1 MKSINEMM
9 QQLNTMQSEHI
20 KTLEQ
25 RIEVINKHKQHLND
39 TISNQ
44 ANQLEEYIRIADSNY
59 NEMQKIYNDN
69 DKIKLSNITKDAI
82 IKKLLAKE

>member
-1 MKSINEMM
+1 MQNITELL

-20 KTLEQ
+20 KTLNE
-25 RIEVINKHKQHLND
+25 RIEVINEHKQHLNE

-44 ANQLEEYIRIADSNY
+44 ANQLAEYIKIADSNY
-59 NEMQKIYNDN
+59 DEMQKIYNNN

-82 IKKLLAKE
+82 IKKLLSKE